1 MRTRHPVP
9 TLWLMTDERLGDG
22 LWDAVARLPRG
33 AGIVFRHYATPLPE
47 RRALF
52 AQLARIARR
61 RGLVLLRAGSVRLAR
76 REDGVHNRRASGLS
90 TRSAHD
96 RREAVIAWRSG
107 ATAIFV
113 SPVFATR
120 SHPGATAL
128 GLLRAAAIGRGLG
141 VPLIALGGMDARRFK
156 RVRALGFHG
165 WAAIDAWTS
174 SPRLRASA

>member
-1 MRTRHPVP
+1 MPTRHPVP

-52 AQLARIARR
+52 ARLARIARR
-61 RGLVLLRAGSVRLAR
+61 RGLVLVRAGGVRLAR
-76 REDGVHNRRASGLS
+76 REDGVHNGRASGFS

-96 RREAVIAWRSG
+96 RREAITARRAG
-107 ATAIFV
+107 TTAIFV

-128 GLLRAAAIGRGLG
+128 GPHRAAAIGRGVG
-141 VPLIALGGMDARRFK
+141 MPAIALGGMTARRFK

-165 WAAIDAWTS
+165 WAAIDAWTG
-174 SPRLRASA
+174 